1 MTRSARKGA
10 LAALSVVAAT
20 GLSACEKQIEA
31 PTDRGVCWHM
41 VYLQGGKTRFNKLT
55 ENVGSIERCAGDL
68 EAMRLRFNALGQSNE
83 HMVGAFQG
91 QFLFLQPEGI
101 FTSQTLTGGR
111 YLLLVRTGDGRL
123 AKPGVMP
130 VQ

>member
-1 MTRSARKGA
+1 LKLRLAAAA
-10 LAALSVVAAT
+10 LALA
-20 GLSACEKQIEA
+20 ACEKQIEA
-31 PTDRGVCWHM
+31 PSDAGVCWHM
-41 VYLQGGKTRFNKLT
+41 VNLPGGKVRFNKLT
-55 ENVGSIERCAGDL
+55 QNVASIERCAADL
-68 EAMRLRFNALGQSNE
+68 EAMRLRFNALGQSND
-83 HMVGAFQG
+83 HMTGAFQG

-101 FTSQTLTGGR
+101 FTSQSLTGGR

>member
-1 MTRSARKGA
+1 MRPLLPLLSLVA
-10 LAALSVVAAT
+10 LAVA
-20 GLSACEKQIEA
+20 GCSQGVQA
-31 PTDRGVCWHM
+31 PTDPGVCWHM
-41 VYLQGGKTRFNKLT
+41 VQLKDGKVRFNRLAASVPSL
-55 ENVGSIERCAGDL
+55 EACAVQL
-68 EAMRLRFNALGQSNE
+68 EAMRQRFAALGSSSEQ
-83 HMVGAFQG
+83 MIGAYQG

-101 FTSQTLTGGR
+101 FTGQNLDGAH

>member
-1 MTRSARKGA
+1 MSRSSLKLAVVALVA
-10 LAALSVVAAT
+10 LAAASLA
-20 GLSACEKQIEA
+20 ACEKSLEA
-31 PTDRGVCWHM
+31 PSDTGVCWHM
-41 VYLQGGKTRFNKLT
+41 VSLPGGKVRFNKLT
-55 ENVGSIERCAGDL
+55 QNVASIERCAADL
-68 EAMRLRFNALGQSNE
+68 EAMRLRFSALGQSNDQ
-83 HMVGAFQG
+83 MIGAYQG

-101 FTSQTLTGGR
+101 FTGQSLSGGR

>member
-1 MTRSARKGA
+1 
-10 LAALSVVAAT
+10 V
-20 GLSACEKQIEA
+20 
-31 PTDRGVCWHM
+31 PD
-41 VYLQGGKTRFNKLT
+41 
-55 ENVGSIERCAGDL
+55 IERCAADL
-68 EAMRLRFNALGQSNE
+68 EAMRLRFNALGQTNTY
-83 HMVGAFQG
+83 MTGAYQG

-101 FTSQTLTGGR
+101 FTSQTVNGGR

>member
-1 MTRSARKGA
+1 MRPSAPA
-10 LAALSVVAAT
+10 LAVIATLVAAPLA
-20 GLSACEKQIEA
+20 GCEKQLEA
-31 PTDRGVCWHM
+31 PSDRGICWHM
-41 VYLQGGKTRFNKLT
+41 VNLPGGKVRFNVLT
-55 ENVGSIERCAGDL
+55 RNVASLERCAADL
-68 EAMRLRFNALGQSNE
+68 EAMRLRFNALGQANE
-83 HMVGAFQG
+83 QMIGAYQG

-101 FTSQTLTGGR
+101 FTGQSLSSGR